1 MKKAEKRL
9 IRFKRLIKTSALILA
24 IGILILIYFLSA
36 TQPPILKGR
45 VEYGITYKQDLDLD
59 IYFPTQRLYEKS
71 PVVLFFHGGAWVT
84 GRKESL
90 NLKRLN
96 GSIHALRENGYTIIS
111 PEYTLA
117 RDGKSPFPDCIVD
130 SYDAVNWIVEHADS
144 LQLNMDNFGVMG
156 ESAGGHI
163 ALMNAFAKPSDF
175 GLEYPKTD
183 FNYIVDIYGPTDLL
197 SLYESQ
203 TVDSL
208 NAVLT
213 ELPKLIREPLD
224 LPKVL
229 FGFDPREDSTKR
241 IEMSLKYSP
250 ITYLH
255 ENIPPVLMVQGTADI
270 VVPPQQTQL
279 LKATLDSLDIPNE
292 ILFLEGVH
300 HGFFFASDEQKSQ
313 TQKNIHQFITEHRQ
327 TYKPY

>member
-9 IRFKRLIKTSALILA
+9 TRFKRLVKTSALVIA
-24 IGILILIYFLSA
+24 AGILVLIYFLSA

-45 VEYGITYKQDLDLD
+45 VEYGITYKQGLDLD
-59 IYFPTQRLYEKS
+59 VYFPTQRLFEKS

-96 GSIHALRENGYTIIS
+96 GSINTLRENGYTIVS

-117 RDGKSPFPDCIVD
+117 REGKSPFPDCIID
-130 SYDAVNWIVEHADS
+130 SYDAVHWIVQHADS
-144 LQLNMDNFGVMG
+144 LQLDMNNFGVMG

-175 GLEYPKTD
+175 GLNYEKTD
-183 FNYIVDIYGPTDLL
+183 FKYIIDIYGPTDLI

-224 LPKVL
+224 LPKLL
-229 FGFDPREDSTKR
+229 FGFDPRSDSSKR
-241 IEMSLKYSP
+241 IKMSLKYSP
-250 ITYLH
+250 ITYLSKD
-255 ENIPPVLMVQGTADI
+255 IPPILMVQGTADI
-270 VVPPQQTQL
+270 VVPPDQTYG
-279 LKATLDSLDIPNE
+279 LKAKLDSLDIPNE
-292 ILFLEGVH
+292 ILVLEGVH
-300 HGFFFASDEQKSQ
+300 HGFFFASDEQKDSVQ
-313 TQKNIHQFITEHRQ
+313 TAIPEFIIQK
-327 TYKPY
+327 P